1 MLPDPSRAPAR
12 TDLPW
17 LRHRPLRKAPV
28 ATPAKVDLRHPGRP
42 APGSRPSGP
51 AGSTGLDLSRPT
63 RAASPAAPSL
73 DLSAPARPT
82 PSLDLSSPAQPVS
95 PPAPPP
101 VPPVPPAR
109 PSVSSSLDLSSPA
122 AAPTPPRPA
131 APSPSLDLGSST
143 APSAPSLDLS
153 STGPSPARP
162 ATVRPRPSA
171 SRGDAV
177 LGYEPEGVVAGRPTL
192 LSRDRPTIALTRVQ
206 SGVGVLRVTSA
217 VSAGIGDFRLAALAH
232 LTTGE
237 TVLLDHNRGMATAP
251 AASRRPVVQ
260 AVDRGFLVDLR
271 QTPRLARLVVLGFSP
286 TAATLAWSGA
296 LRVETIGGARVDVP
310 LEREPGAG
318 SLVAL
323 SLVNVGG
330 RLVLRAERELVPGA
344 LREAALAY
352 GFDELTWVDAWT
364 PLV

>member
-17 LRHRPLRKAPV
+17 LRHRPLRRVPVSAP
-28 ATPAKVDLRHPGRP
+28 ARVDLRHPGRP
-42 APGSRPSGP
+42 APGAR
-51 AGSTGLDLSRPT
+51 AGSAGLDLSRPT
-63 RAASPAAPSL
+63 REAAPASSSLDLSAPAPVRPAPSL
-73 DLSAPARPT
+73 DLSAPAPAPGRPS
-82 PSLDLSSPAQPVS
+82 PSLDLSSPT
-95 PPAPPP
+95 
-101 VPPVPPAR
+101 PAR
-109 PSVSSSLDLSSPA
+109 
-122 AAPTPPRPA
+122 
-131 APSPSLDLGSST
+131 PSPSLDLSS
-143 APSAPSLDLS
+143 APAAPAPARPAPSLDLGSPPAPAPAALDLS
-153 STGPSPARP
+153 SAAPPARVAP
-162 ATVRPRPSA
+162 ARRRPSA
-171 SRGDAV
+171 ARGDEV
-177 LGYEPEGVVAGRPTL
+177 LGYEPEGVVVGRPTL
-192 LSRDRPTIALTRVQ
+192 LSRDRPTIALTAVQ

-217 VSAGIGDFRLAALAH
+217 VSQVVGDFRLAAFAH
-232 LTTGE
+232 LATGE
-237 TVLLDHNRGMATAP
+237 TVLLDHNRAMTTVP
-251 AASRRPVVQ
+251 AASRRPVAQ

-286 TAATLAWSGA
+286 TSSVLAWSGA

-344 LREAALAY
+344 LREAALAF